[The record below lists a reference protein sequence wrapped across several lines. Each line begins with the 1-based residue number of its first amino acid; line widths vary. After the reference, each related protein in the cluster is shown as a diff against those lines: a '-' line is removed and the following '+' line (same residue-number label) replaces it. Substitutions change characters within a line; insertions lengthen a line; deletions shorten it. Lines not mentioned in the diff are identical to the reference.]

1 MSAGASLQGAPALA
15 GVREVRLYG
24 HLRARFGRSH
34 WLAVDTAAEAVQ
46 ALCVLLKGFR
56 AAFMGRGKPDT
67 PAQGPAYRVVLG
79 EGAGAAVCD
88 EDMVHLRAGRA
99 AVIRICPVVVGAKSG
114 WASIVLGA
122 ALMIVAPYA
131 AGAIFSAT
139 GGVAAGMTVN
149 LIAAGVGA
157 GMAAIGKAMILGGI
171 VQLLSP
177 QRTNNGSS
185 AERET
190 SYTLAGGGANVVAPG
205 GPVNLVIGRMVV
217 GSTVVSQGIRTDDAV
232 PTTTATN
239 TPPDMPPWNP
249 RNPRDEY
256 FQHGS

>member
-1 MSAGASLQGAPALA
+1 MSAAAALQGAPAL
-15 GVREVRLYG
+15 REVRLYG

-46 ALCVLLKGFR
+46 ALCVLFKGFR
-56 AAFMGRGKPDT
+56 AAFMGRDKPGT

-99 AVIRICPVVVGAKSG
+99 GVIRICPVVVGAKSG

-122 ALMIVAPYA
+122 ALLIVAPYA
-131 AGAIFSAT
+131 AGYLFTAEVSIGTA
-139 GGVAAGMTVN
+139 VAVGTGMT
-149 LIAAGVGA
+149 
-157 GMAAIGKAMILGGI
+157 AIGKAMILGGI
-171 VQLLSP
+171 VQLVSP

-185 AERET
+185 VERET

-217 GSTVVSQGIRTDDAV
+217 GSVVISQGIRTDDGVAQASNPNAP
-232 PTTTATN
+232 PTL
-239 TPPDMPPWNP
+239 PPWDKI
-249 RNPRDEY
+249 NPRDEY
-256 FQHGS
+256 YGHGC